1 MPSLYSPTFPPT
13 WQIPAPVLQRRPST
27 PASTIRQVTW
37 SFDPPNHDFA
47 VDGSGDVPLTD
58 AGAAAVQWAAKA
70 VSTQRGAHLIYSRSF
85 GCDIRRS
92 LRAGG
97 HQAVQNALTAAM
109 RAAVKPDPRINDLTN
124 FQFSW
129 HDQNALYVA
138 YTVVLS
144 DGRKRQTFL
153 TIPLH

>member
-37 SFDPPNHDFA
+37 SYDPPNHDFA
-47 VDGSGDVPLTD
+47 IDGGGDVPLTD

-92 LRAGG
+92 LRAGS
-97 HQAVQNALTAAM
+97 HQAIQNALTSAM
-109 RAAVKPDPRINDLTN
+109 RTSVKVDPRINDLTN

-129 HDQNALYVA
+129 ANLDALYVA

-144 DGRKRQTFL
+144 DGRKKQTFL
-153 TIPLH
+153 TISLT